1 MIYPFKISAEDI
13 LFEVNLTLDK
23 VGTKRTEIEA
33 HPDASGQ
40 RREGYAK
47 CFFLHIFLLNFNVP
61 VLKDGIQN
69 CL

>member
-1 MIYPFKISAEDI
+1 MAYPLRLVQKTF

-33 HPDASGQ
+33 HAKTQ
-40 RREGYAK
+40 RREGCAK
-47 CFFLHIFLLNFNVP
+47 CFFLYVFLLNFNVP